1 MDSTAGQTQCF
12 NIAPVL
18 PKKPRRK
25 GWRRRKRE
33 RPEEIREAALEVVE
47 QKGLAGARM
56 AEIARR
62 AGVTKGTLYLYFRSK
77 QELLE
82 SLTGLTLV
90 DRAC

>member
-1 MDSTAGQTQCF
+1 M
-12 NIAPVL
+12 
-18 PKKPRRK
+18 
-25 GWRRRKRE
+25 
-33 RPEEIREAALEVVE
+33 VE